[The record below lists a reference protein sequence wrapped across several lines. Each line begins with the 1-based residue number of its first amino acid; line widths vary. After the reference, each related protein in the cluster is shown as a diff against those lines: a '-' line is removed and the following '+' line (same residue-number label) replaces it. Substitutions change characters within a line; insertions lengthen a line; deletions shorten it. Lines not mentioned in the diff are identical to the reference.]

1 MMASEQNFS
10 VRRTKMVNKFIILAL
25 MIAFVAGVYGCVSLP
40 EEQKV
45 AETEAEEE
53 APEAA
58 TVVLTEPIEP
68 RADMP
73 VLGGL
78 SKALSKGKLGYYA
91 DAQKR
96 SQEGTSDL
104 YDFDFSQGT
113 MVRIEEAS
121 VAPKAV
127 RAGDTVNIRAAY
139 ALLGESDEQ
148 ISVTETREIRYKG
161 KIAGNPEVEIS
172 REWGTYVSSIPVTL
186 PSNAK
191 KGVYKVKVRVQAGE
205 NSDSKETSF
214 TVK

>member
-1 MMASEQNFS
+1 
-10 VRRTKMVNKFIILAL
+10 MVNKFIILAL
-25 MIAFVAGVYGCVSLP
+25 MIAFIVGMSGCVSLP

-45 AETEAEEE
+45 AETEAVTGE
-53 APEAA
+53 PEAA
-58 TVVLTEPIEP
+58 AEAFTEPEEP
-68 RADMP
+68 KTDIT

-78 SKALSKGKLGYYA
+78 RDALAGGKVGYYA

-96 SQEGTSDL
+96 SQGETSDL

-127 RAGDTVNIRAAY
+127 RAGDTVTIRVAY
-139 ALLGESDEQ
+139 ALLGESDES
-148 ISVTETREIRYKG
+148 ISVVETRAIRYKG
-161 KIAGNPEVEIS
+161 KLSGNPEVEIS
-172 REWGTYVSSIPVTL
+172 REWGTYFSSIPVTL
-186 PSNAK
+186 PSDAK
-191 KGVYKVKVRVQAGE
+191 KGVYKVKVRVKAGE